1 MLGCLVAFVVAA
13 PDFHAAV
20 RTAQPGVVNI
30 LSERIVVNPGT
41 PSDSAQGVATVR
53 TLGSG
58 FVLDRQGHILT
69 CDHVVAGSE
78 ELTVEFADG
87 TRYTTPAVEIVGRDP
102 VTDLAVLR
110 VRADREF
117 VALPLGDSDSLR
129 VGQWVIAL
137 GNPFG
142 LENSACAGIVSGLSR
157 WGLAK
162 SSGPDFQDFIQT
174 DALVNPG
181 NSGGPLIDTAG
192 RVVGV
197 CSFVKTAH
205 HADFTGIGFATPIN
219 LALSVAGQ
227 LVRQGKVVRG
237 YLGLATQPL
246 TDRLRQALG
255 IERRDGV
262 LVTAIV
268 PNGPAERAGVLSGDV
283 IVALNGVPVR
293 DVRSFQ
299 SDVAVLA
306 PGSTVQLALVR
317 RQRPVVVTAVL
328 SEWPAGVSLTRQ
340 VPRAKNWLGLELR
353 ELTGAERRRIGVAGV
368 MVVAVEP
375 GAAADDAGIRP
386 GDVIT
391 EVNFA
396 SIVNL
401 GAFAAAARQAAG
413 YASPLL
419 FRVFR
424 RGTPFYVAVGP

>member
-1 MLGCLVAFVVAA
+1 MLGFLVALAAA
-13 PDFHAAV
+13 PDFGGAV
-20 RTAQPGVVNI
+20 RKAQPAVVNI
-30 LSERIVVNPGT
+30 LSERVVARRDIPG
-41 PSDSAQGVATVR
+41 DSALGFAAVR
-53 TLGSG
+53 NLGSG
-58 FVLDRQGHILT
+58 FVLDQQGHILT
-69 CDHVVAGSE
+69 CDHVVAGSD

-87 TRYTTPAVEIVGRDP
+87 ARYSSPDVEIVGRDP
-102 VTDLAVLR
+102 VTDLAVLK
-110 VRADREF
+110 VRASREF
-117 VALPLGDSDSLR
+117 TALPLGDSDSLR
-129 VGQWVIAL
+129 VGQWVIAI

-181 NSGGPLIDTAG
+181 NSGGPLVDTAG

-227 LVRQGKVVRG
+227 LIRQGRVVRG
-237 YLGLATQPL
+237 YLGITTQPL

-255 IERRDGV
+255 LERRDGV
-262 LVTAIV
+262 LVSTTV
-268 PNGPAERAGVLSGDV
+268 PQGPADRAGLLPGDV
-283 IVALNGVPVR
+283 IIALNGVPVT
-293 DVRSFQ
+293 DVRGFQ

-306 PGSTVQLALVR
+306 PGSTVQLELVR
-317 RQRPVVVTAVL
+317 RQRPVAVTAVL
-328 SEWPAGVSLTRQ
+328 SEWPAIVSPTKQVTRT
-340 VPRAKNWLGLELR
+340 KNWLGLELR
-353 ELTGAERRRIGVAGV
+353 ELTAVERRRIGAGGV
-368 MVVAVEP
+368 MVAAVEP

-386 GDVIT
+386 GDVIA

-396 SIVNL
+396 PVTGL

-413 YASPLL
+413 YAGPLL
-419 FRVFR
+419 FRVIR
-424 RGTPFYVAVGP
+424 RGTPFFVAVGP